1 MFEVSKEL
9 NVTLRLSLSVTLRN
23 SYTSTLRLNSG
34 QAAQDDIG
42 FNSLSSE
49 VQSMLYDKILKMI
62 LEQIIL
68 EC

>member
-1 MFEVSKEL
+1 M
-9 NVTLRLSLSVTLRN
+9 LSVTLRN
-23 SYTSTLRLNSG
+23 SYISTLRLNSG

-42 FNSLSSE
+42 FKSLSSE